1 MLARTI
7 FSLALFVAAA
17 QAIKITKPSKS
28 NGWQS
33 TGSQVI
39 EWDSVNT
46 DPDSF
51 TIYITQPG
59 SDAKQVVEKQVKSD
73 DKSFIYTPTKDLAVQ
88 DGYRISFESEKGG
101 ILAESEQFG
110 VEKGVSSVKPTSTE
124 SLTTGGPTSASG
136 SATSTA
142 SGTSSATSETASSTD
157 APSNGAGAF
166 AIPSALFVLITSA
179 MALFA

>member
-1 MLARTI
+1 MLARSLL
-7 FSLALFVAAA
+7 SLALCVAAT
-17 QAIKITKPSKS
+17 QAIQITKPSK
-28 NGWQS
+28 NDGWQS

-39 EWDSVNT
+39 EWSSVNT

-59 SDAKQVVEKQVKSD
+59 SDAKQVVEKSVKTD

-88 DGYRISFESEKGG
+88 DGYRLSFESEKGG

-124 SLTTGGPTSASG
+124 SLTTGGSTSAPS
-136 SATSTA
+136 SATSTG
-142 SGTSSATSETASSTD
+142 SGTTSATSESASSTE
-157 APSNGAGAF
+157 APNNGAGAL
-166 AIPSALFVLITSA
+166 AVPSGLLVLITSA
-179 MALFA
+179 MIFFA